1 MKSKF
6 ITLWPISKIIISRD
20 AANRSIKKTPIDCT
34 HSERWREKKLIQRFT
49 NILHCFRCW
58 WETKCG
64 APIFLF
70 VGNAFAV
77 CGVYGNESV
86 ARTATVWKIWS
97 KWRLRTPSENH
108 QADKRFWCRAFC
120 RITNTL
126 SPIIFNSR
134 LPKWQVNM
142 VTVTGF
148 PSNYFY

>member
-1 MKSKF
+1 MLRTAALKKHQL
-6 ITLWPISKIIISRD
+6 IAHTVRD
-20 AANRSIKKTPIDCT
+20 G
-34 HSERWREKKLIQRFT
+34 EKKSLYKDSQTYYIVFVVGGKQNVERRF
-49 NILHCFRCW
+49 
-58 WETKCG
+58 
-64 APIFLF
+64 FLF